1 MKSGFLEQLIRRIDR
16 IDPGSLQT
24 HILGLARE
32 KGLLDTILATIRE
45 GLIVVDGQAR
55 IRYANAAVSRLLG
68 LSPERMEGRKISEA
82 VPALRMDALMGLDPE
97 AWSHL
102 MNREIEVTYPEH
114 RFLELYLVPMQVV
127 EGAGEDSE
135 GAVILLRDVTRER
148 EKQESTLESERLQ
161 AINLLAAGVAHEI
174 GNPLN
179 SLNIHLQLMERELRG
194 VDDGDTR
201 SALEELLEV
210 SRGEIARLDQ
220 IIHSFLRALRPS
232 EPQREPVQVDRLLQ
246 DILKTLQREVSDR
259 GVWVETEFPEDVP
272 VLSLDKGQMQQ
283 AFHNILRNGLQAMT
297 RGGVMT
303 IGIRISDRWVA
314 LSFRDTGSGIKPED
328 IGMVFEPFHT
338 TKPEGTG
345 LGLMI
350 VQRILRDH
358 GGQIEIDTRPEQ
370 GTTIT
375 LLLPRHDERIRLLA
389 ESPGSPA

>member
-24 HILGLARE
+24 HILRLAQE

-55 IRYANAAVSRLLG
+55 IRYANDAVSRLLG
-68 LSPERMEGRKISEA
+68 LSPERMEGRKLSEA
-82 VPALRMDALMGLDPE
+82 VPALQMESLMGLDPE
-97 AWSHL
+97 AWSRL

-148 EKQESTLESERLQ
+148 AKQESTLESERLQ

-283 AFHNILRNGLQAMT
+283 AFHNIIRNGLQAMT

-303 IGIRISDRWVA
+303 IGVQVSDRWVA
-314 LSFRDTGSGIKPED
+314 LSFRDSGSGIKPED

-338 TKPEGTG
+338 TKTEGTG

-350 VQRILRDH
+350 VQRIMRDH
-358 GGQIEIDTRPEQ
+358 GGQIEIDTRPGQ

-375 LLLPRHDERIRLLA
+375 LLLPRQDERIRLLA
-389 ESPGSPA
+389 ASPGSPA